1 MKKVTVCASKT
12 YDILIERGLIKN
24 VGKLMADAKISP
36 CRVAILTDDN
46 VDPLYSKTVETSLED
61 AGFSTIKYVIKNGE
75 DSKSA
80 ESFTTIAS
88 VARPR

>member
-36 CRVAILTDDN
+36 CRVAILTLPIWAN
-46 VDPLYSKTVETSLED
+46 PRELRED
-61 AGFSTIKYVIKNGE
+61 ALVVGHLFVHRLHVGK
-75 DSKSA
+75 A
-80 ESFTTIAS
+80 
-88 VARPR
+88 